1 MRNLFS
7 TKVKIILVVAALL
20 TAALAI
26 YSGISNQSLP
36 SVIVQGVLA
45 PFRAAGTTL
54 TNTAEKYYS
63 YMFRYEALDAENKVL
78 EERIAQMEDVARQAD
93 SVSRENE
100 RLRKLLELK
109 ATNEDYKLVDAYIIG
124 WSSSDWESTFTI
136 NRGTNA
142 GIRENLCAITANGE
156 VVGLVTE
163 VGVNYAVVKTV
174 LDSTLEISGTIST
187 SGYNGMVKGGY
198 TSGNDTLL
206 QMNYLPSDSIIR
218 NKDQV
223 VTSGSTVYPRGLI
236 IGSVVDA
243 GYEETGV
250 AKFALLDP
258 AADIN
263 SLEQVFIITQYTTEV
278 VTTPGTSTGSETA
291 TAPSET
297 AATTQPTT
305 PVGWGRAMARR
316 KLSKQSEFKPD
327 PRQNSL
333 SGLFHVTQLQKQRM
347 LKWTLYVLTGILL
360 LTIQDVI
367 MSRVS
372 IFGATTDLPVVYILL
387 ITVIEGVDVG
397 SLFVLFAST
406 IYYFS
411 GSAPGPYCIGLLCA
425 VGIIATLLR
434 QAYLRRTKASI
445 VICAGIALTIYEM
458 GLFVVGIGLGLTR
471 WDRVFSFLITAG
483 YSFGVMILLYPL
495 INKIGLIGGTT
506 WKE

>member
-1 MRNLFS
+1 
-7 TKVKIILVVAALL
+7 
-20 TAALAI
+20 
-26 YSGISNQSLP
+26 
-36 SVIVQGVLA
+36 
-45 PFRAAGTTL
+45 
-54 TNTAEKYYS
+54 
-63 YMFRYEALDAENKVL
+63 
-78 EERIAQMEDVARQAD
+78 MEDVARQAD
-93 SVSRENE
+93 SVARENE
-100 RLRKLLELK
+100 RLRKLLDLK

-263 SLEQVFIITQYTTEV
+263 SLEQVFIITAYTTEV

-297 AATTQPTT
+297 AAATQPTT
-305 PVGWGRAMARR
+305 PVG
-316 KLSKQSEFKPD
+316 
-327 PRQNSL
+327 
-333 SGLFHVTQLQKQRM
+333 
-347 LKWTLYVLTGILL
+347 
-360 LTIQDVI
+360 
-367 MSRVS
+367 
-372 IFGATTDLPVVYILL
+372 
-387 ITVIEGVDVG
+387 
-397 SLFVLFAST
+397 
-406 IYYFS
+406 
-411 GSAPGPYCIGLLCA
+411 
-425 VGIIATLLR
+425 
-434 QAYLRRTKASI
+434 
-445 VICAGIALTIYEM
+445 
-458 GLFVVGIGLGLTR
+458 
-471 WDRVFSFLITAG
+471 
-483 YSFGVMILLYPL
+483 
-495 INKIGLIGGTT
+495 
-506 WKE
+506 

>member
-63 YMFRYEALDAENKVL
+63 YMFRYEALDAANKVL

-93 SVSRENE
+93 SVARENE
-100 RLRKLLELK
+100 RLRKLLDLK
-109 ATNEDYKLVDAYIIG
+109 ATKDYKLVDAYIIG

-263 SLEQVFIITQYTTEV
+263 SLEQVFIITAYTTEV

-297 AATTQPTT
+297 AAATQPTT
-305 PVGWGRAMARR
+305 PVG
-316 KLSKQSEFKPD
+316 
-327 PRQNSL
+327 
-333 SGLFHVTQLQKQRM
+333 
-347 LKWTLYVLTGILL
+347 
-360 LTIQDVI
+360 
-367 MSRVS
+367 
-372 IFGATTDLPVVYILL
+372 
-387 ITVIEGVDVG
+387 
-397 SLFVLFAST
+397 
-406 IYYFS
+406 
-411 GSAPGPYCIGLLCA
+411 
-425 VGIIATLLR
+425 
-434 QAYLRRTKASI
+434 
-445 VICAGIALTIYEM
+445 
-458 GLFVVGIGLGLTR
+458 
-471 WDRVFSFLITAG
+471 
-483 YSFGVMILLYPL
+483 
-495 INKIGLIGGTT
+495 
-506 WKE
+506 